1 MLTSIFFLLILIL
14 LNAFFAASEIAL
26 ISLNDNKVRLM
37 AEAGDK
43 KAKSLRNLLSE
54 PSKFLATIQIGITF
68 AGFLASAF
76 AAESFAD
83 RLVMLMQ
90 LAGVSIAPAVLKV
103 VAVTAITIL
112 LSYFTLVFGE
122 LVPKRLAMQKPE
134 QISMLAVRPLSLL
147 SFITSPFVKLLTLST
162 NFFIKLFGGNP
173 NADEENVT
181 EEEIRMMIEVG
192 EERGTIQG
200 TEKEFINNI
209 FDFDDKIASDIMTH
223 RTDIVGLPLEAS
235 LGDVFK
241 LIRREKFSR
250 IPVYQ
255 GNIDNIIGILHI
267 KDLIEF
273 AGADANSEFDLTKLI
288 REPYFVTESREAD
301 ELFKEMQR
309 SKTHMAVVIDEYG
322 GTSGIVTIEDLLEEI
337 VGNIFDEYDDEEQD
351 VEIVDDNTFIFP
363 GLTDLDTVEKLLDV
377 ELPTE
382 AFDTL
387 GGFLMGQLGRVPGE
401 EEKPVIEFNN
411 VVFSVEDIQEK
422 RISRVRAS
430 KGMPSTVAEYSAS
443 SGV

>member
-1 MLTSIFFLLILIL
+1 M
-14 LNAFFAASEIAL
+14 
-26 ISLNDNKVRLM
+26 
-37 AEAGDK
+37 
-43 KAKSLRNLLSE
+43 
-54 PSKFLATIQIGITF
+54 
-68 AGFLASAF
+68 
-76 AAESFAD
+76 
-83 RLVMLMQ
+83 
-90 LAGVSIAPAVLKV
+90 
-103 VAVTAITIL
+103 
-112 LSYFTLVFGE
+112 
-122 LVPKRLAMQKPE
+122 
-134 QISMLAVRPLSLL
+134 
-147 SFITSPFVKLLTLST
+147 
-162 NFFIKLFGGNP
+162 
-173 NADEENVT
+173 
-181 EEEIRMMIEVG
+181 
-192 EERGTIQG
+192 
-200 TEKEFINNI
+200 
-209 FDFDDKIASDIMTH
+209 
-223 RTDIVGLPLEAS
+223 
-235 LGDVFK
+235 
-241 LIRREKFSR
+241 
-250 IPVYQ
+250 
-255 GNIDNIIGILHI
+255 
-267 KDLIEF
+267 IEF